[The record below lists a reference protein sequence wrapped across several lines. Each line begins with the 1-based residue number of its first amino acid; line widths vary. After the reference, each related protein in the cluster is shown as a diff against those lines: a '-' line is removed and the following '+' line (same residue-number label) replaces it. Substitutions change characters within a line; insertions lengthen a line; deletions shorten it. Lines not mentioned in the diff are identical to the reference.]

1 MGEIETGSK
10 MSIIRIVQVLLRE
23 SDKDHP
29 LSQQD
34 ILNCLEGKYGM
45 VVSRK
50 SVSRNLTR
58 LKEAGLPVMCREVPR
73 VVNGKAAPIS
83 LDWYWDHVLPPE
95 DLKLLIDLLY
105 FSHLPAA
112 QIKQV
117 AEHLKLLQIR
127 CFDDGKS
134 GIRNLPI
141 SPKYGEVNETVALLS
156 RAVQEKKQISFYY
169 DHYEADGKRHHGLTG
184 GGEEK
189 LYQLHPFYVVA
200 ADGRYC
206 LLGSEEGREMISFFY
221 VDLMDQVTMLEAPSR
236 SQKSLE
242 TTDAQVKPSEFVTVM
257 KDFYSGSEELCTF
270 EADWRLMTDIVIDFG
285 KAAHLASA
293 SQGKVQVE
301 VTITPSA
308 LKAWALKHAPYVKVT
323 SPVYLAREVKE
334 AAQGLASLYGL

>member
-1 MGEIETGSK
+1 MAEVETGSK

-105 FSHLPAA
+105 FSHLPAS

-117 AEHLKLLQIR
+117 AERLKLLQIR

-141 SPKYGEVNETVALLS
+141 SYKYGDVAERLAS
-156 RAVQEKKQISFYY
+156 IATACQEKKQISFYY

-189 LYQLHPFYVVA
+189 VYRLHPFHLVA
-200 ADGRYC
+200 SDGRYC
-206 LLGSEEGREMISFFY
+206 LLGSEEGREALSSFF
-221 VDLMDQVTMLEAPSR
+221 VDLMDQVTLLDVPAR
-236 SQKSLE
+236 LQKSLE
-242 TTDAQVKPSEFVTVM
+242 SADAQVKPT
-257 KDFYSGSEELCTF
+257 DFLAVSQDLYAGNQELCTF
-270 EADWRLMTDIVIDFG
+270 EADWRLMTDITLDFG
-285 KAAHLASA
+285 KAARLASA

-301 VTITPSA
+301 VTIVPAA

-323 SPVYLAREVKE
+323 GPVYLAREVKE
-334 AAQGLASLYGL
+334 AAQGLAALYGL

>member
-1 MGEIETGSK
+1 MAEMETGSK

-50 SVSRNLTR
+50 SVSRNLAR
-58 LKEAGLPVMCREVPR
+58 LKEAGLPVLCREVPR

-105 FSHLPAA
+105 FSHLPAS

-117 AEHLKLLQIR
+117 AEKLKLLQIR
-127 CFDDGKS
+127 CFDDGKN

-141 SPKYGEVNETVALLS
+141 FSTYGDAKEPLSVISQAL
-156 RAVQEKKQISFYY
+156 QEKKQISFYY
-169 DHYEADGKRHHGLTG
+169 DHYEADGKRHHGLTP

-189 LYQLHPFYVVA
+189 LHQIHPFFVVA
-200 ADGRYC
+200 ADDRYC
-206 LLGSEEGREMISFFY
+206 LLGSEEGREVISPFF
-221 VDLMDQVTMLEAPSR
+221 VDLMDQVTLLDESAR
-236 SQKSLE
+236 LQKSLE
-242 TTDAQVKPSEFVTVM
+242 SADAQVKPS
-257 KDFYSGSEELCTF
+257 DFFAVSRDLYAGNQELCTF
-270 EADWRLMTDIVIDFG
+270 EADWRLMTDITLDFG
-285 KAAHLASA
+285 KAARLVSA

-301 VTITPSA
+301 VTIVPAA

-323 SPVYLAREVKE
+323 GPIYLAREVKE
-334 AAQGLASLYGL
+334 AAQGLAALYGL